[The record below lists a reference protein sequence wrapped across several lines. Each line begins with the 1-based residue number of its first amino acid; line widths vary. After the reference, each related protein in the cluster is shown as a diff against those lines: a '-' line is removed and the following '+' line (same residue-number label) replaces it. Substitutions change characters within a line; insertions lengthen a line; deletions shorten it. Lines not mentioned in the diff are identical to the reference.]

1 MLGSESSCKH
11 TSKASTVTLKL
22 HPPAGPRSGAVHVTV
37 VVPTGKQKPDGGVQ
51 VGPPE
56 QAVRTG
62 GGKATTAQA
71 PVVWAVMLAGQVI
84 TQVVPCNGVNA
95 AIFGLRA
102 AFFVAVA
109 MGEVAELAVLLD
121 EFQIKKSTATRK
133 APIATSKQSPPIL
146 FTRSRLTDIS
156 TFSVGWIFP
165 WPTGGKAASRTG
177 WGKPRRTFC
186 NISSPVRQVK

>member
-1 MLGSESSCKH
+1 
-11 TSKASTVTLKL
+11 
-22 HPPAGPRSGAVHVTV
+22 
-37 VVPTGKQKPDGGVQ
+37 
-51 VGPPE
+51 
-56 QAVRTG
+56 
-62 GGKATTAQA
+62 
-71 PVVWAVMLAGQVI
+71 MLAGQVI

-109 MGEVAELAVLLD
+109 MGEAAELAVLLD